1 MSILKGDSVLDYYA
15 KVDAFWGSVN
25 IADENKFTYLMEMFE
40 RGVHQSDTDML
51 EFVADLA
58 FKIENQ
64 EIKVSV
70 LNHLLLLDGHY
81 QHQMIT
87 KELQDLAHPS
97 SVASIAKVL
106 EQGFKRFE
114 YTASDDGVITKWF
127 SHALADI
134 GTEEAIALIRQHAQ
148 SDNEEI
154 AQEMKYRLRRITDKQ
169 YGSLINKPKMNVFNR
184 FVSTFKKL

>member
-40 RGVHQSDTDML
+40 RGVQQSDTDML

-70 LNHLLLLDGHY
+70 LNHLLLLDG
-81 QHQMIT
+81 IT
-87 KELQDLAHPS
+87 
-97 SVASIAKVL
+97 SIK
-106 EQGFKRFE
+106 
-114 YTASDDGVITKWF
+114 
-127 SHALADI
+127 
-134 GTEEAIALIRQHAQ
+134 
-148 SDNEEI
+148 
-154 AQEMKYRLRRITDKQ
+154 
-169 YGSLINKPKMNVFNR
+169 
-184 FVSTFKKL
+184 